1 MFLTDKINK
10 INLNCWA
17 LYCIFAVF
25 TLTIF
30 GYGVY
35 FLTTLGFSYIVIGVT
50 IGISALLSSI
60 MQPLIGRFADIRQYS
75 WKNIL
80 FVLNII
86 MLISSLGIFVAPH
99 YLLIFLFGLMVVVL
113 GAMYPFLNTAV
124 FYYENRGI
132 ETNFGVSR
140 GFASLSYMIF
150 SAIVGFILVDK
161 NNVMIINLFTVISAV
176 LMLFLIYSLPYY
188 GSNVDVEN
196 KSKQFRNNVL
206 LKYPI
211 FTLIFIAIALFMV
224 FHNIFLCY
232 MINIFENVGGNI
244 SDVSLANSI
253 GAFLE
258 LPAMFLFAKIL
269 KRVSVKKLIVIA
281 SLLYVVRSF
290 VILTAK
296 DPMGIY
302 ISLIL
307 HMFTFAII
315 IPASVHFTDEI
326 ISEEDKYEGQAL
338 MGATLTIGLIF
349 ANFIGGNILQLFDV
363 NLLLVSLVVITVI
376 GCIFALTSFVVEKK

>member
-196 KSKQFRNNVL
+196 KSKQFKNNVL

>member
-1 MFLTDKINK
+1 MFLTEKINK

-35 FLTTLGFSYIVIGVT
+35 FLTTLGFSYIVIGMT

-60 MQPLIGRFADIRQYS
+60 IQPLIGRFADIRQYS

-80 FVLNII
+80 IVLNVI
-86 MLISSLGIFVAPH
+86 MLISSLGIFVVPH
-99 YLLIFLFGLMVVVL
+99 YLLIFLFSLMVIVL

-188 GSNVDVEN
+188 GSNVDVKN
-196 KSKQFRNNVL
+196 KSKKFKNNVL

-211 FTLIFIAIALFMV
+211 FTLIFISMALFMV

-232 MINIFENVGGNI
+232 MINIFENVGGNVSDI
-244 SDVSLANSI
+244 SIANSI
-253 GAFLE
+253 IGFIE
-258 LPAMFLFAKIL
+258 IIPMFLFTKLL
-269 KRVSVKKLIVIA
+269 KKVSAKKLFIIASIFYVIRSIVILNA
-281 SLLYVVRSF
+281 QD
-290 VILTAK
+290 T
-296 DPMGIY
+296 MGIY
-302 ISLIL
+302 LSIIL
-307 HMFTFAII
+307 HIFTYPII
-315 IPASVHFTDEI
+315 IPATVHFTNEI
-326 ISEEDKYEGQAL
+326 IPQEDKNEGQAF
-338 MGATLTIGLIF
+338 MGSTITIGIIF
-349 ANFIGGNILQLFDV
+349 ANLIGGNILQIYNV
-363 NLLLVSLVVITVI
+363 NLLLISLVII
-376 GCIFALTSFVVEKK
+376 SILGCIFALSSLLYKD

>member
-196 KSKQFRNNVL
+196 KSKQFKNNVL

-363 NLLLVSLVVITVI
+363 HLLLVSLVVITVI